1 MVNNLQEIG
10 LAIAKAQRRC
20 TFVVGSSKSTPS
32 NRSYHLIERSGHP
45 ASIKWYQFSGCSVR
59 IPHPYIRSVFF
70 ITYHPHKSHKNRI
83 RSSYPNQ
90 SEPSQFSFR
99 CFALLNYLLHRRV
112 QLLVLVSSPLEF
124 RVLFTLVTAAAAPSS
139 HPLPTS
145 TIYHRKREKKELKK
159 ERKKRKR
166 KKRKKKGK
174 KRKKK
179 KNFGSISS

>member
-1 MVNNLQEIG
+1 VVNNLQEIG

-59 IPHPYIRSVFF
+59 IPHPYIRSVFLSP
-70 ITYHPHKSHKNRI
+70 IIHTKSHKNRI

-99 CFALLNYLLHRRV
+99 CFALLNYRLHRRV

-139 HPLPTS
+139 HPLPS
-145 TIYHRKREKKELKK
+145 SIIHHRKREKRDKK
-159 ERKKRKR
+159 RERKKKE
-166 KKRKKKGK
+166 K

-179 KNFGSISS
+179 KKTEKIRIYL

>member
-1 MVNNLQEIG
+1 VVNNLQEIG
-10 LAIAKAQRRC
+10 LAIAKARRRC
-20 TFVVGSSKSTPS
+20 TFVVGSSKSTPP

-59 IPHPYIRSVFF
+59 IPHPYIRSVFLSP
-70 ITYHPHKSHKNRI
+70 IIHTKSHKNRI

-99 CFALLNYLLHRRV
+99 CFALLNYRLHRRV

-124 RVLFTLVTAAAAPSS
+124 RVQFTLVTAAAAPSS

-145 TIYHRKREKKELKK
+145 IIHHRKREKRVEKR
-159 ERKKRKR
+159 ERKKR
-166 KKRKKKGK
+166 KKRKKKEKEK
-174 KRKKK
+174 KQ